1 MSRLP
6 VFEDTVWRSTRH
18 RGRLQWFTDITWAG
32 HDYRIVLTLGTKKVY
47 VDLLSGRSHRMTV
60 VADMFRTRLDELER
74 FAFDSVVHYL
84 SQATPLVDALQEP
97 LSFWQH

>member
-6 VFEDTVWRSTRH
+6 VFEDTAWRSTRH
-18 RGRLQWFTDITWAG
+18 RGRVQWFTNVTWAG

-47 VDLLSGRSHRMTV
+47 VDLLSGHSHRMTL
-60 VADMFRTRLDELER
+60 VADMFRTRLVDLER
-74 FAFDSVVHYL
+74 FAFDSVVYYL

-97 LSFWQH
+97 LPFWQH